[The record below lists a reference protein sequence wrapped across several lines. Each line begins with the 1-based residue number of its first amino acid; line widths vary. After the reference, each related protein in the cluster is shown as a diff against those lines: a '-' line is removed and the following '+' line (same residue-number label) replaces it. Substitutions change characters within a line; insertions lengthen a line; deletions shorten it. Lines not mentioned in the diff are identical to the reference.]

1 VTSKG
6 AAAIA
11 ITVVGAV
18 LLAATVF
25 IVGVWASGKV
35 ETVKIY
41 EFEKVDCAVVSRGAN
56 VSIDCWVK
64 ETE

>member
-1 VTSKG
+1 MTSNG
-6 AAAIA
+6 AMTIA

-41 EFEKVDCAVVSRGAN
+41 EFDKVDCAGVSRGAN

-64 ETE
+64 DDE